1 MTIPRVHLF
10 ELEDQPWFPS
20 IIRDL
25 ATDYLQF
32 VESKATL
39 HRPVVP
45 LLADALRSSGA
56 MRVIDLCA
64 GGGGPVIALR
74 QDLARAGVD
83 VPFVLTDKYP
93 NLPAFSALAR
103 EYPGISGHPSPVDA
117 TNVPLELTGFRTMF
131 NAFHH
136 FRPSDAKA
144 VLRSAV
150 DARQP
155 IGVFEIPERTIGMIL
170 ITVIMAPLMVLL
182 TAPLIRPFRWS
193 RLLFTYLLPL
203 VPLTCLWD
211 GFVSMLRAYTPEEL
225 EDLAA
230 SHGDVS
236 YAWTA
241 GKVKVDRSTAHLTW
255 LIGLPR

>member
-1 MTIPRVHLF
+1 VTIPRLHLF
-10 ELEDQPWFPS
+10 ELEDQPWFPA

-32 VESKATL
+32 VEAKAAL

-45 LLADALRSSGA
+45 LLADALRASGA
-56 MRVIDLCA
+56 TRVIDLCA
-64 GGGGPVIALR
+64 GGGGPVVALR
-74 QDLARAGVD
+74 SDLERAGVD

-93 NLPAFSALAR
+93 NLPAFSAIAA
-103 EYPGISGHPSPVDA
+103 EHPGISGHPTPVDA
-117 TNVPLELTGFRTMF
+117 AAVPRALTGFRTLF

-136 FRPSDAKA
+136 FKPTAAKA
-144 VLRSAV
+144 VLRSAI

-155 IGVFEIPERTIGMIL
+155 IGVFEIPERTIGMVL
-170 ITVIMAPLMVLL
+170 VTVIMAPLMVLL
-182 TAPLIRPFRWS
+182 TAPLIRPFRWE
-193 RLLFTYLLPL
+193 RLLFTYLIPL

-211 GFVSMLRAYTPEEL
+211 GFVSMLRAYTPGEL

-230 SHGDVS
+230 SHGDVHYS
-236 YAWTA
+236 WTS
-241 GKVKVDRSTAHLTW
+241 GKVKVDRSTAHLTY